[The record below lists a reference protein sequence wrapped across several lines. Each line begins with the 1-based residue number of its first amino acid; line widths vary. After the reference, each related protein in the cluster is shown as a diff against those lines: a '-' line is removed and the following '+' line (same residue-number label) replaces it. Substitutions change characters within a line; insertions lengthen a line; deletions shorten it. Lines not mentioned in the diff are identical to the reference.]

1 MPKSFREKLWEL
13 FELYEPLQ
21 LQYKEVLAEAN
32 ESILDCEDKLGYNW
46 DEFITVFGNLEE
58 LVEKL
63 RVIAPKAD
71 QALVNYM
78 TWLWQGDAYIPA
90 CVMSIIVEYSASNI
104 NLKMKT

>member
-1 MPKSFREKLWEL
+1 MGKSFIEKAWDL
-13 FELYEPLQ
+13 FELYDPLQ

-32 ESILDCEDKLGYNW
+32 ERILDCEDKLGYNRE
-46 DEFITVFGNLEE
+46 EFITGLELLEE

-71 QALVNYM
+71 QAWVNYM

-90 CVMSIIVEYSASNI
+90 CVRSIIVEYAA
-104 NLKMKT
+104 

>member
-1 MPKSFREKLWEL
+1 MGKSFIEKAWDL
-13 FELYEPLQ
+13 FELYDPLQ

-63 RVIAPKAD
+63 RVITPKAD
-71 QALVNYM
+71 QAWVNYV
-78 TWLWQGDAYIPA
+78 TWLWQGDA
-90 CVMSIIVEYSASNI
+90 
-104 NLKMKT
+104 

>member
-1 MPKSFREKLWEL
+1 MGKSFIEKAWDL
-13 FELYEPLQ
+13 FELYDPLQ

-32 ESILDCEDKLGYNW
+32 ERILDCEDKLGYNEE
-46 DEFITVFGNLEE
+46 EFITGLELLEE

-71 QALVNYM
+71 QAWVNYM

-90 CVMSIIVEYSASNI
+90 CVRSIIVENSASDINI
-104 NLKMKT
+104 KEF